1 MFQAGGRR
9 LSMAARDIGPD
20 TVDSAEVER
29 FSAMAAEWWD
39 ASGPM
44 AALHKLNPVRLAW
57 IKEQLCHAF
66 GRDPK
71 DPQALAG
78 LRLLDVGCG
87 AGIVSEPLR
96 RLGAEVIAIDPSE
109 KNIEIARAH
118 AADGGLAIDYRA
130 TTAEALAAAGE
141 SFDVVTALEV
151 VEHVT
156 DVAAF
161 VEACAAMVKPGGLM
175 IAATINRTTKAYL
188 LAIVGAE
195 YVLRWVPRG
204 THHYDKLVTPQELET
219 AFTAGG
225 LAVTAETG
233 VMYVPV
239 ADRWRLSSD
248 MDVNYMMAAERKP
261 AGWSPP

>member
-1 MFQAGGRR
+1 
-9 LSMAARDIGPD
+9 MAQGTGPD

-57 IKEQLCHAF
+57 IKEQVCRAF
-66 GRDPK
+66 GREAN
-71 DPQALAG
+71 DPQAFAG
-78 LRLLDVGCG
+78 LSFLDVGCG

-96 RLGAEVIAIDPSE
+96 RLGADMVAIDPSE
-109 KNIEIARAH
+109 KNIDIARAH

-130 TTAEALAAAGE
+130 TTAEAVAAAGE
-141 SFDVVTALEV
+141 TFDVVTALEV

-156 DVAAF
+156 DVGAF
-161 VEACAAMVKPGGLM
+161 VEACASTVKPGGMM
-175 IAATINRTTKAYL
+175 IAATINRTAKAYL

-204 THHYDKLVTPQELET
+204 THHYDKLVTPKELET
-219 AFTAGG
+219 AFATGG
-225 LAVTAETG
+225 LMVTAETG

-248 MDVNYMMAAERKP
+248 MDVNYMMAAQRKP
-261 AGWSPP
+261 ARWSPP

>member
-1 MFQAGGRR
+1 M
-9 LSMAARDIGPD
+9 ARDAAAG
-20 TVDSAEVER
+20 TVDSAEIEH

-44 AALHKLNPVRLAW
+44 AALHKLNPIRLAW
-57 IKEQLCHAF
+57 IKDQVCHTF
-66 GRDPK
+66 GRN
-71 DPQALAG
+71 PQDAQAFSG
-78 LRLLDVGCG
+78 LRFLDVGCG

-96 RLGAEVIAIDPSE
+96 RLGAAMIAIDPSG

-118 AADGGLAIDYRA
+118 AADGGLDIDYRA
-130 TTAEALAAAGE
+130 TTAEALAASGE
-141 SFDVVTALEV
+141 TFDVVTALEV

-156 DVAAF
+156 DVGAF
-161 VEACAAMVKPGGLM
+161 VGACASMVSPGGLM

-204 THHYDKLVTPQELET
+204 THHYDKLVTPEELES
-219 AFTAGG
+219 ALAGSG
-225 LAVTAETG
+225 LTVTAETG

-239 ADRWRLSSD
+239 VDRWRLSSD
-248 MDVNYMMAAERKP
+248 MDVNYMMAAIRKP
-261 AGWSPP
+261 ARWSPP